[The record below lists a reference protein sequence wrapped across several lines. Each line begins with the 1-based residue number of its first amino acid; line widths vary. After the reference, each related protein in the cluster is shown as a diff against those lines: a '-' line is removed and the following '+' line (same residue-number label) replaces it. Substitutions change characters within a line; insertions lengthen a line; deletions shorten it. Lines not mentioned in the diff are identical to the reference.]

1 MITLEKI
8 RHVFNLRAH
17 GSNEDLPGGADDL
30 HNISAKK
37 NTRLGDRYNM
47 QMINGR
53 KKDMYDLSW
62 R

>member
-1 MITLEKI
+1 MF
-8 RHVFNLRAH
+8 FNLRAH

>member
-1 MITLEKI
+1 MGVTKTYQGALMIYIIL
-8 RHVFNLRAH
+8 A
-17 GSNEDLPGGADDL
+17 P
-30 HNISAKK
+30 KK